1 MELLLH
7 MCCAPCSTYSVK
19 RFRELG
25 YKIHGFF
32 YNPNIHPY
40 REFRKRLE
48 TLEFYCQQENIPLTV
63 DKNYELEMFLTRA
76 MENLAE
82 RCRRCY
88 ALRLRETARK
98 AAELGYKRFSTT
110 LAISPYQDHLLLQE
124 AAQKAADEYGVEFIY
139 EDLRPGYKES
149 ITLSKALNLYRQPYC
164 GCIFSEKERY
174 YKKKKKL

>member
-25 YKIHGFF
+25 YKIHGYF

-40 REFRKRLE
+40 KEFKKRLE
-48 TLEFYCQQENIPLTV
+48 TLQFYCQQENVPLTV
-63 DKNYELEMFLTRA
+63 DNNYELEFYLAKA
-76 MENLAE
+76 MKNIDK
-82 RCRRCY
+82 RCRECY
-88 ALRLRETARK
+88 ALRLREAARK
-98 AAELGYKRFSTT
+98 AAELGFNKFSTT

-124 AAQKAADEYGVEFIY
+124 VGREAAKDYGVEFIY

-149 ITLSKALNLYRQPYC
+149 ISISKTMDLYRQPYC

-174 YKKKKKL
+174 YKRKN